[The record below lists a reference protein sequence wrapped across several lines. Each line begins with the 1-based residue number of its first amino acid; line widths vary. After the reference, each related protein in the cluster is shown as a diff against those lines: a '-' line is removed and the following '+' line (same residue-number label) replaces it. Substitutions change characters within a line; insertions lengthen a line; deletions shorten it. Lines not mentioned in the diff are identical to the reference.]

1 MSERPKGIA
10 EGDVVSLREELLVQL
25 WIAVQDGIQR
35 AVTLCDGSG
44 RDSPKPQ
51 KAERRSRWL
60 LARGDH
66 GGQSYAQE
74 CDHTKSL
81 RVAKYITA
89 PSEAS
94 ATISRL
100 SGLSHCAVSCGVQI
114 CCLSYTEGIPFASSA
129 NSSQLFSSMPRET
142 SGLHKTESDP
152 EGLIHGN
159 SRMAEVIRTHDWSLT
174 PLGPIEVWPEALLFS
189 ANLMLSCAFPAL
201 VLWGK
206 GLVQLYNDAFIPLLA
221 ERHPSGL
228 GQTAQEC
235 WWDAWQIVGPNLK
248 RVMNDGETVF
258 HENTVVPIVR
268 DGRLQDIRW
277 TYSYSP
283 IFGAGRDPL
292 GVLVICQDVTR
303 EVAAA
308 QELRKSQQGTRE
320 SAKRLGE
327 LAAIIASS
335 DDVILSKDL
344 NGTITSWNDAAT
356 RLFGYSP
363 EEMVGAS
370 ILKLIPEH
378 LHSDEKTILENIR
391 AGRRIE
397 HFETVRR
404 AKDGRLI
411 DVSLT
416 VSPIKDEEG
425 RVIGASKILRDV
437 SSRKRMEQSLLQA
450 EKIAATGRMAAT
462 IAHEVNNPL
471 AAVMNLLYL
480 LRAKI
485 TDDEGRGFLA
495 TAEDELGRVSHIAKQ
510 TLGYYREH
518 AAASLASVS
527 EIAEHAFTIYEPRCT
542 TAGITIRKSISPSTK
557 IVLRRGEMMQVI
569 SNLIVNSIYAMPHGG
584 TLSISVCDDSSA
596 GNGVVLTVEDD
607 GVGIRPKDL
616 PKVFDA
622 FFTTRN
628 TVGTGIG
635 LFVAKQF
642 VQGHG
647 GRISIE
653 SDSESEKHGTIVRV
667 FLPLHTAYE

>member
-1 MSERPKGIA
+1 MA
-10 EGDVVSLREELLVQL
+10 
-25 WIAVQDGIQR
+25 
-35 AVTLCDGSG
+35 
-44 RDSPKPQ
+44 
-51 KAERRSRWL
+51 
-60 LARGDH
+60 
-66 GGQSYAQE
+66 
-74 CDHTKSL
+74 
-81 RVAKYITA
+81 
-89 PSEAS
+89 
-94 ATISRL
+94 
-100 SGLSHCAVSCGVQI
+100 
-114 CCLSYTEGIPFASSA
+114 
-129 NSSQLFSSMPRET
+129 RET
-142 SGLHKTESDP
+142 SGQHKTESKP
-152 EGLIHGN
+152 ESPIHGN
-159 SRMAEVIRTHDWSLT
+159 SRMAEVIRTHDWTLT
-174 PLGPIEVWPEALLFS
+174 PLGPIDDWPEALRFS

-201 VLWGK
+201 VFWGK
-206 GLVQLYNDAFIPLLA
+206 ELVQLYNDAFIPLLA
-221 ERHPSGL
+221 ERHPAGL

-235 WWDAWQIVGPNLK
+235 WSDAWQIVGPNLK

-258 HENTVVPIVR
+258 HQNTVVPIVR

-283 IFGAGRDPL
+283 ILGAGGDAL
-292 GVLVICQDVTR
+292 GVFVVCQDITR
-303 EVAAA
+303 EVTAT
-308 QELRKSQQGTRE
+308 QELRKSEEGTRE

-363 EEMVGAS
+363 EEMIGAS

-378 LHSDEKTILENIR
+378 LHSDENTILENIR

-404 AKDGRLI
+404 TKDGRLI

-462 IAHEVNNPL
+462 SAHEVNNPL

-485 TDDEGRGFLA
+485 TDDEGCGFLA

-510 TLGYYREH
+510 TLGYYREQ

-527 EIAEHAFTIYEPRCT
+527 DIAEHALTIYETRCT
-542 TAGITIRKSISPSTK
+542 AARITIRKSIGPSTR
-557 IVLRRGEMMQVI
+557 IVLRRGEIMQVI

-584 TLSISVCDDSSA
+584 TLSVSVCDASSA
-596 GNGVVLTVEDD
+596 GNGVLLTIEDD

-616 PKVFDA
+616 PRVFDA
-622 FFTTRN
+622 FFTTRT

-642 VQGHG
+642 VEGHG
-647 GRISIE
+647 GQISIE
-653 SDSESEKHGTIVRV
+653 SDSESEKHGTAVRV
-667 FLPLHTAYE
+667 FLPLHTAYEGSGIMNAD

>member
-1 MSERPKGIA
+1 
-10 EGDVVSLREELLVQL
+10 
-25 WIAVQDGIQR
+25 
-35 AVTLCDGSG
+35 
-44 RDSPKPQ
+44 
-51 KAERRSRWL
+51 
-60 LARGDH
+60 
-66 GGQSYAQE
+66 
-74 CDHTKSL
+74 
-81 RVAKYITA
+81 
-89 PSEAS
+89 
-94 ATISRL
+94 
-100 SGLSHCAVSCGVQI
+100 
-114 CCLSYTEGIPFASSA
+114 
-129 NSSQLFSSMPRET
+129 MPRET
-142 SGLHKTESDP
+142 SGQHKTESNP

-174 PLGPIEVWPEALLFS
+174 PLGPIEDWSEALLFS

-201 VLWGK
+201 VFWGK

-283 IFGAGRDPL
+283 IFGAGRDAL

-303 EVAAA
+303 EVTAA
-308 QELRKSQQGTRE
+308 QELRKSQEWTRE
-320 SAKRLGE
+320 SATRLGE

-356 RLFGYSP
+356 RLFGYFP
-363 EEMVGAS
+363 EEMIGAS

-510 TLGYYREH
+510 TLGYYREQ

-527 EIAEHAFTIYEPRCT
+527 DIAEHAFTIYEPRCIA
-542 TAGITIRKSISPSTK
+542 AGITIRKSISPSTK

-584 TLSISVCDDSSA
+584 TLSISVCDDLGA

-622 FFTTRN
+622 FFTTRT

-642 VQGHG
+642 VEGHG